1 MKVGPRDGMSV
12 LIFFK
17 TFFLEKYDPKY
28 DKYKEGHTYTCHN
41 QNPEKKI
48 LKIRS

>member
-1 MKVGPRDGMSV
+1 MKLVSLSFLR
-12 LIFFK
+12 LF
-17 TFFLEKYDPKY
+17 FFLEKYDPKY